1 MRKQKRLDFPSSINL
16 FRHVVPPFQS
26 GAPALLHFLTHLE
39 RSYPPPT
46 LPPTHTRQ
54 THTSWDYQFSFLQNR
69 CSRSAVMVLLSRHCV
84 HIMLIL
90 LDCSCFQVD
99 VLLFSFGLFLRV
111 ILTLMGCFFSI
122 SFFSGHSGSFCD
134 IFTGLSSHCFD
145 FPLFPGQRLSN
156 PDLMEKHL

>member
-46 LPPTHTRQ
+46 HPPTPDKHTQ
-54 THTSWDYQFSFLQNR
+54 AGIINFLFLQNR
-69 CSRSAVMVLLSRHCV
+69 CSRSAVMVLLL

-90 LDCSCFQVD
+90 LDCSCCQVD
-99 VLLFSFGLFLRV
+99 VLLFSSGLLLRV